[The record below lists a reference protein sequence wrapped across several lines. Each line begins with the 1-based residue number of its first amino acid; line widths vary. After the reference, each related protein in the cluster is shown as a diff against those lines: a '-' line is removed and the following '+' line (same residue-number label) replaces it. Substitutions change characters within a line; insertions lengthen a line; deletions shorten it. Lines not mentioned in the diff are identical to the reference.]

1 MTIAHVTRYKKTPQ
15 TNFQSLEE
23 ALADFNDRIAPEVLT
38 ALQDHENTCI
48 AEGAVTGPAQYE
60 FDVGTQELSIV
71 KQTNDTD
78 KLLALWIK
86 DPLRASVKLGRKA
99 LGWIA
104 IGETPSLIGNQ
115 PDGVTLE
122 QHLENNGVTVA
133 NIAAVTVDEITST
146 RP

>member
-1 MTIAHVTRYKKTPQ
+1 MTIAHVTRFKKTTP

-23 ALADFNDRIAPEVLT
+23 ALADFNDRIAPEVLA

-60 FDVGTQELSIV
+60 FDVANQELSIV
-71 KQTNDTD
+71 KQTNDTA

-86 DPLRASVKLGRKA
+86 DPLRASVKVGRAA
-99 LGWIA
+99 LGWRPS
-104 IGETPSLIGNQ
+104 GEYPSLIGDAPAGQ
-115 PDGVTLE
+115 TLE